1 MRPLSRAGIMAT
13 TALAAAAAAR
23 GVTPDLVWHSG
34 KNRALQT
41 AQLFRAA
48 CNPKAGFKAVRGLLP
63 GDPPQWMRDQ
73 LLGDPRS
80 ILLVGHMPHLPGLLA
95 LLRGGPSSSVPHDFP
110 LNGCVALEP
119 KGDVWTEIWR
129 LRATNDEGIR
139 DKLID

>member
-1 MRPLSRAGIMAT
+1 MRPLSRAGLTAT
-13 TALAAAAAAR
+13 TALASAAAAR
-23 GVTPDLVWHSG
+23 GVKPDLIWHSG

-48 CNPKAGFKAVRGLLP
+48 CNPQAGFKAVRGLLP

-80 ILLVGHMPHLPGLLA
+80 ILLVGHMPHLPGLLS
-95 LLRGGPSSSVPHDFP
+95 LLRGDPVAAPSEFP

-119 KGDVWTEIWR
+119 NGDVWTECWR
-129 LRATNDEGIR
+129 LRALNHDGIR
-139 DKLID
+139 S